1 MSTSI
6 LSGIIAYP
14 VTPFTE
20 AGGEIDL
27 PTLAIV
33 IDDLISSGADA
44 IAALGSAG
52 EGAYLNEQEWQRVAT
67 YSVEHVAGRVPV
79 VIGISELTTS
89 NAVMRARFAE
99 GIGADAI
106 MVAPLSYYKL
116 SEAEIYQHYA
126 AISDA
131 IDIPI
136 MLYNNP
142 ATSGI
147 DMSPAFMLSMVDGID
162 NVTMIKESTGDIQRM
177 HQIYKLSQGKVPF
190 FNGCNYMAL
199 EALNAGAAGWCT
211 AAPCLIGN
219 KPKALFDA
227 VQRGEA
233 EEAQELFYQQLEL
246 LEFIVKGGLAA
257 TVKAGLTMRGINA
270 GLARKPLLE
279 IPEASLLKLKQ
290 ILQRVNA

>member
-1 MSTSI
+1 MTTSN
-6 LSGIIAYP
+6 LKGIIAYP

-20 AGGEIDL
+20 TDAEIDL
-27 PTLAIV
+27 PTLGIV
-33 IDDLISSGADA
+33 IDELIKSGADA

-67 YSVEHVAGRVPV
+67 YSVEHIAGRVPV
-79 VIGISELTTS
+79 VIGVSELTTA
-89 NAVMRARFAE
+89 NAVTRARFSGA
-99 GIGADAI
+99 IGADAI

-116 SEAEIYQHYA
+116 SEVEIYQHYA

-147 DMSPAFMLSMVDGID
+147 DMSAEFMLSMVDGID
-162 NVTMIKESTGDIQRM
+162 KVTMIKESTGDIQRM
-177 HQIYKLSQGKVPF
+177 HDIYSLSQGKVPF

-211 AAPCLIGN
+211 AAPCLIGD

-227 VQRGEA
+227 VKRSETDNA
-233 EEAQELFYQQLEL
+233 RELFYQQLEL

-257 TVKAGLTMRGINA
+257 TIKAGLAMNGINA
-270 GLARKPLLE
+270 GLARKPLLGL
-279 IPEASLLKLKQ
+279 PEASLLKLKQ

>member
-1 MSTSI
+1 MTTST

-20 AGGEIDL
+20 TDGEIDL
-27 PTLAIV
+27 PTLGIV
-33 IDDLISSGADA
+33 IDDLINSGADA

-52 EGAYLNEQEWQRVAT
+52 EGAYLDELEWQQVAS
-67 YSVEHVAGRVPV
+67 YSVEKVAGRVPV
-79 VIGISELTTS
+79 VIGISELTTA
-89 NAVMRARFAE
+89 NAVARARFAE
-99 GIGADAI
+99 DIGADVI

-126 AISDA
+126 TISEAIN
-131 IDIPI
+131 IPI

-147 DMSPAFMLSMVDGID
+147 DMSAEFMLSMVDGLD

-177 HQIYKLSQGKVPF
+177 HDIYRLSQNKVPF

-211 AAPCLIGN
+211 AAPCLIGG

-227 VQRGEA
+227 VQGGKADKAR
-233 EEAQELFYQQLEL
+233 ELFYQQLEL

-257 TVKAGLTMRGINA
+257 TVKAGLAMRGINA
-270 GLARKPLLE
+270 GLPRKPLLE
-279 IPEASLLKLKQ
+279 LSEASLLKLKK
-290 ILQRVNA
+290 ILQRVNP

>member
-1 MSTSI
+1 MTTSN
-6 LSGIIAYP
+6 LKGIIAYP

-20 AGGEIDL
+20 TDGEIDL
-27 PTLAIV
+27 PTLGIV
-33 IDDLISSGADA
+33 IDELIKSGADA

-67 YSVEHVAGRVPV
+67 YSVEHIAGRVPV
-79 VIGISELTTS
+79 VIGVSELTTA
-89 NAVMRARFAE
+89 NAVTRARFSGA
-99 GIGADAI
+99 IGADAI

-116 SEAEIYQHYA
+116 SEVEIYQHYA

-147 DMSPAFMLSMVDGID
+147 DMSAEFMLSMVDGID
-162 NVTMIKESTGDIQRM
+162 KVTMIKESTGDIQRM
-177 HQIYKLSQGKVPF
+177 HDIYSLSQGKVPF

-211 AAPCLIGN
+211 AAPCLIGD

-227 VQRGEA
+227 VKRSETDNA
-233 EEAQELFYQQLEL
+233 RELFYQQLEL

-257 TVKAGLTMRGINA
+257 TIKAGLAMNGINA
-270 GLARKPLLE
+270 GLARKPLLGL
-279 IPEASLLKLKQ
+279 PEASLLKLKQ